1 MDQDNI
7 ILFTTVDKSLWLGLI
22 ADSYHKY
29 CVQGSDRCVYISFAK
44 TISVNSLTPM
54 HLVTLACLI
63 QFLADKGW
71 KPYLASNNNAVDDYI
86 YNELRF
92 SEYWLGQKNHVAAS
106 HSPHIFNLWRIVDQE
121 KDLYAK
127 EVEQY
132 FKNNYFQNKDLSSIS
147 LSLTEAF
154 YNVFDHAFANNNAF
168 SLIMYDEEKQVLHAA
183 ISDFGVGIANSVRS
197 YLSFIDND
205 KSALLKAVENNFTV
219 NSTGRN
225 KGKGLDNILSCAD
238 ISRICSGKGLLVDIN
253 GERKCYDVSFS
264 FPGTL
269 LYFEV
274 NLAQMDEE
282 EFIDLFDF

>member
-1 MDQDNI
+1 M
-7 ILFTTVDKSLWLGLI
+7 
-22 ADSYHKY
+22 
-29 CVQGSDRCVYISFAK
+29 
-44 TISVNSLTPM
+44 
-54 HLVTLACLI
+54 
-63 QFLADKGW
+63 
-71 KPYLASNNNAVDDYI
+71 
-86 YNELRF
+86 
-92 SEYWLGQKNHVAAS
+92 
-106 HSPHIFNLWRIVDQE
+106 
-121 KDLYAK
+121 YAK

-238 ISRICSGKGLLVDIN
+238 ISRICSGKALLVDIN
-253 GERKCYDVSFS
+253 GERKCYDVSFF

>member
-1 MDQDNI
+1 MLQDYN

-22 ADSYHKY
+22 ADSHHKY
-29 CVQGSDRCVYISFAK
+29 CCQGNNRCVYISFAK
-44 TISVNSLTPM
+44 EISVDGLTPM

-63 QFLADKGW
+63 QFLTDNEW
-71 KPYLASNNNAVDDYI
+71 KSYLAANNDAVDNYI
-86 YNELRF
+86 YNELHF
-92 SEYWLGQKNHVAAS
+92 SEYWSGQKNHVATS
-106 HSPHIFNLWRIVDQE
+106 CSPHIFNLWRIVDQE

-154 YNVFDHAFANNNAF
+154 YNVFDHASANNNAF
-168 SLIMYDEEKQVLHAA
+168 SLIMYDEKKQVLYAA
-183 ISDFGVGIANSVRS
+183 ISDFGVGIANSVRK
-197 YLSFIDND
+197 YLPSIDD
-205 KSALLKAVENNFTV
+205 DRTALLKAVENNFTV
-219 NSTGRN
+219 KSTGRN

-238 ISRICSGKGLLVDIN
+238 VCRIFSGNGLLVDNN
-253 GERKCYDVSFS
+253 GDRRCYDVDFF

-274 NLAQMDEE
+274 NLARMEE
-282 EFIDLFDF
+282 EEILDMFVF

>member
-1 MDQDNI
+1 
-7 ILFTTVDKSLWLGLI
+7 
-22 ADSYHKY
+22 
-29 CVQGSDRCVYISFAK
+29 
-44 TISVNSLTPM
+44 
-54 HLVTLACLI
+54 
-63 QFLADKGW
+63 
-71 KPYLASNNNAVDDYI
+71 
-86 YNELRF
+86 
-92 SEYWLGQKNHVAAS
+92 
-106 HSPHIFNLWRIVDQE
+106 
-121 KDLYAK
+121 
-127 EVEQY
+127 
-132 FKNNYFQNKDLSSIS
+132 
-147 LSLTEAF
+147 
-154 YNVFDHAFANNNAF
+154 
-168 SLIMYDEEKQVLHAA
+168 MYDEEKQVLHAA

-238 ISRICSGKGLLVDIN
+238 ISRICSGKALLVDIN